1 MVVSHAL
8 FHVHFPIIII
18 TSDPFLKEQVCQ
30 SISLQSTLAVSDAL
44 LSKQNTAGKDS
55 FAFLCLDETCRVCPQ
70 CVCVRERDVYVCIM
84 RDNGREKHSQMHVMQ
99 LYPWL
104 SDWVIYRQ
112 AGGVQD
118 KHSVGRL
125 LTKHKPRRRTRIQSY
140 ADTHTCIWTCTQQ
153 HIDIVNTI

>member
-30 SISLQSTLAVSDAL
+30 SSSLQSTLAVSDAL

-55 FAFLCLDETCRVCPQ
+55 FAFLCLDETCRVCLQ
-70 CVCVRERDVYVCIM
+70 RVCVRERDVYVCIM

-99 LYPWL
+99 LYP
-104 SDWVIYRQ
+104 
-112 AGGVQD
+112 
-118 KHSVGRL
+118 
-125 LTKHKPRRRTRIQSY
+125 
-140 ADTHTCIWTCTQQ
+140 
-153 HIDIVNTI
+153 